1 MNYKQNCI
9 KRCALFAKQD
19 RNDYAS
25 LFFLR
30 LVFVCHNQGNINMIK
45 YTNCYSGAKTRHL
58 YCSMENLHL

>member
-25 LFFLR
+25 LFFSAC
-30 LVFVCHNQGNINMIK
+30 VCLSQ
-45 YTNCYSGAKTRHL
+45 SR
-58 YCSMENLHL
+58 